1 MIFYDYLCGTSGQT
15 LIFTQS
21 TQGGLSGVHD
31 AHGLE
36 VDSEIA
42 LIPFSRRQREMPD
55 GTSIAGDLHGYRLTP
70 SALFSV

>member
-15 LIFTQS
+15 FIFTQS

-36 VDSEIA
+36 VDIENRA
-42 LIPFSRRQREMPD
+42 H
-55 GTSIAGDLHGYRLTP
+55 SIFEKTARN
-70 SALFSV
+70 A